1 MSFEAKSFYTRRP
14 NRR

>member
-1 MSFEAKSFYTRRP
+1 MWEKTRRP